1 VFYIILEGTDEAV
14 YPTWCVLQALIY
26 YILCFFSKKR
36 LFPVCKSLKN
46 LWINHPDPRGWR
58 DFQKLTANNKPVT
71 LFLRKKEVA
80 LF

>member
-1 VFYIILEGTDEAV
+1 V
-14 YPTWCVLQALIY
+14 
-26 YILCFFSKKR
+26 FFSKKR